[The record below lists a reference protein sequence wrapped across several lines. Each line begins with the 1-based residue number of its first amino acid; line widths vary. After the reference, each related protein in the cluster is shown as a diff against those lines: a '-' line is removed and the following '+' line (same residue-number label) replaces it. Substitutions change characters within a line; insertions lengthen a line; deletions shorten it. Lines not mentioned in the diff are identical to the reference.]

1 MSKLDVYKVLA
12 CHQCGNELQYIVRSW
27 NVNEN
32 LSEDDI
38 SHIARLNIGTV
49 MPHDC
54 ECCKQ
59 ITEHMCTAFNR
70 QPL

>member
-1 MSKLDVYKVLA
+1 MSKLDVYKVLE
-12 CHQCGNELQYIVRSW
+12 CRQCGNELQYIVKSW

-32 LSEDDI
+32 FSEDDI
-38 SHIARLNIGTV
+38 SHIAWLNIGTV
-49 MPHDC
+49 VSHDC

-59 ITEHMCTAFNR
+59 ITAHMCTAFNR